1 MARTRPSRTA
11 QRSHLALLRA
21 LTEAVGVSGDE
32 GEVRRLVREQ
42 VEPLADEVLVDALG
56 NLIAVRMG
64 TARRR
69 VRVMLS
75 AHMDEV
81 GLMLTGAEAEGYL
94 HVATVGGI
102 APHHLLGKAF
112 WVGKDRVPGVI
123 GMTPPHLSAPGDKR
137 RTPGFDQ
144 MRLDVGARTRDDAL
158 ERVRIGDRAA
168 FATPLARLGDA
179 VSAKALDD
187 RLGVAIL
194 IELFQAAP
202 ASIDLMA
209 TFSVQEEV
217 GLRGA
222 GVAAHRLDPQ
232 MAIAIDCTP
241 ARDLPTWDGSENT
254 AYNTRLGLGPAL
266 YTADRATVSDRRLLE
281 HVEAVARSARLPYQL
296 RQPGGG
302 GTDAGSIHRARK
314 GIPAISVSVPVRYP
328 HSPAGLIRL
337 DDWRNTVLLLHAAL
351 SRLTPESLTRKR
363 TAHG

>member
-32 GEVRRLVREQ
+32 GEVRRLVRGQ
-42 VEPLADEVLVDALG
+42 VEPLADEVHVDALG
-56 NLIAVRMG
+56 NLLAVRRG

-81 GLMLTGAEAEGYL
+81 GLMLTGAGPDGFL
-94 HVATVGGI
+94 HVASVGGI
-102 APHHLLGKAF
+102 APYHVVGKAF
-112 WVGKDRVPGVI
+112 WVGKNRVPGVI

-137 RTPGFDQ
+137 QTLGLDQ
-144 MRLDVGARTRDDAL
+144 MRLDIGARTRDEAL

-179 VSAKALDD
+179 LSAKALDD

-194 IELFQAAP
+194 IELFEAAP
-202 ASIDLMA
+202 ANVDLMA

-232 MAIAIDCTP
+232 MAIAIDCSP

-281 HVEAVARSARLPYQL
+281 HMQAAAKAAHLPCQL

-302 GTDAGSIHRARK
+302 GTDAGSIHRVRK
-314 GIPAISVSVPVRYP
+314 GIPSISVSVPVRYP
-328 HSPAGLIRL
+328 HSPAGLIRI

-351 SRLTPESLTRKR
+351 SRLTPDTLTRR
-363 TAHG
+363 PRRS